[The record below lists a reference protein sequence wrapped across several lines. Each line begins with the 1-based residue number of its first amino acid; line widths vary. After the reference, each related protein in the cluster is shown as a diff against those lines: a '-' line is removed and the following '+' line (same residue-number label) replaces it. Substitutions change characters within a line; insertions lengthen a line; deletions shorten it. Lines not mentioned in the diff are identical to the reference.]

1 MTHFHTLLSLNNDL
15 LKTDDDDE
23 PGLME
28 ELRSQICDNIGKSTL
43 PANLVSFFEHF
54 FYFDKFL
61 SLLTLL
67 FPFKY
72 LIIATCQS
80 FVNVSKCIDGS
91 T

>member
-43 PANLVSFFEHF
+43 PPNSVSF
-54 FYFDKFL
+54 
-61 SLLTLL
+61 LL
-67 FPFKY
+67 FFILINIY
-72 LIIATCQS
+72 LY
-80 FVNVSKCIDGS
+80 
-91 T
+91 